1 MNEIFVTELPSANT
15 YFVLLSEGNRS
26 SVEAALRQ
34 LIFILTLIA
43 TFCLMFF
50 LYFLYIKQFVCLKPK
65 EQSIMWSTN
74 ISEAMQAAKSVCLT
88 ADDRF
93 WRMLIIRNE
102 TMCWCDSGLWT
113 KSFFFSPYCS
123 EYDQL
128 LIKTFLCGAACRST
142 EWGKEQQAVLT
153 LKEFSFTSISKIT
166 SVSLGWFHK
175 LQKFSVHLFKKLDW
189 NTENRQIEG
198 ITQLW
203 GKLQWAVLGVFC
215 QVDTLRC
222 DFHTFCWKTILQ
234 ADTPFSFFR
243 QLAGYYHLFL
253 TSLSNYKHHI

>member
-1 MNEIFVTELPSANT
+1 MILTIRFLFYFAFRLHSSPFLGFRFFGFRSLLLSFLLQISVSPLELSPTSIIRELNEIFFTELSSVNT

-43 TFCLMFF
+43 TSCLIFF
-50 LYFLYIKQFVCLKPK
+50 FYFLCIKQFVCLKPK

-113 KSFFFSPYCS
+113 KSFFF
-123 EYDQL
+123 L
-128 LIKTFLCGAACRST
+128 LTAANT
-142 EWGKEQQAVLT
+142 II
-153 LKEFSFTSISKIT
+153 FS
-166 SVSLGWFHK
+166 
-175 LQKFSVHLFKKLDW
+175 
-189 NTENRQIEG
+189 
-198 ITQLW
+198 
-203 GKLQWAVLGVFC
+203 
-215 QVDTLRC
+215 
-222 DFHTFCWKTILQ
+222 
-234 ADTPFSFFR
+234 
-243 QLAGYYHLFL
+243 
-253 TSLSNYKHHI
+253 